1 MVLNSSYWGLKLEMS
16 VMEAF
21 SVAQAVSGVSC
32 ATVFFSAS
40 VLGHMSVLRCHLGQ
54 GVVMELHLSILN

>member
-1 MVLNSSYWGLKLEMS
+1 MVSNSSYWGLKLEMS

-40 VLGHMSVLRCHLGQ
+40 MLGHMYA
-54 GVVMELHLSILN
+54 I